1 MLSLNYKK
9 QKKYVVSFE
18 RLKQDISF
26 HVLKYSSN
34 DKKTYCLILGTQEV
48 KIETKNN
55 INKVIWHNNFKT
67 D

>member
-9 QKKYVVSFE
+9 QKNYVVSFE

-26 HVLKYSSN
+26 HVLKYSSMIKRHTSHPWHSRSEN
-34 DKKTYCLILGTQEV
+34 
-48 KIETKNN
+48 KNN
-55 INKVIWHNNFKT
+55 INKVIWHNDFKT